1 MGESET
7 SVIESEELQEWEN
20 GQDILLSQSE
30 QSFSVLDSSVE
41 QSSPDSS
48 VSYLE
53 STYDMGAF
61 QGYSIPAF
69 GQLYCAGIGCGFAL
83 GVCVALASWALSV
96 AITIFKK
103 GGQ

>member
-1 MGESET
+1 MGESEA

-20 GQDILLSQSE
+20 GLDTLLSQSE
-30 QSFSVLDSSVE
+30 QSSLESDSSVE
-41 QSSPDSS
+41 QSSPESFA
-48 VSYLE
+48 SYSE
-53 STYDMGAF
+53 STYEMGAF

-69 GQLYCAGIGCGFAL
+69 GQMYCAGIGCGFAL

>member
-7 SVIESEELQEWEN
+7 SVMESEETQEWEN
-20 GQDILLSQSE
+20 GQDTSSSQSE
-30 QSFSVLDSSVE
+30 QSS
-41 QSSPDSS
+41 
-48 VSYLE
+48 LE
-53 STYDMGAF
+53 SGSSAEQYSPESLQSYSESIYEMGAF
-61 QGYSIPAF
+61 QDYSIPAF
-69 GQLYCAGIGCGFAL
+69 GQMYCAGIGCGFAL